1 MDIVT
6 GNPTV
11 IKMVIHYTRGERGQN
26 VLRELIGPVVKEVL
40 EKKDLV
46 LLTSPVDVYRAWINQ
61 METQTGEASYVDK
74 KMIAKIIYCRFC
86 KIFQKFVAFLSCD
99 VQ

>member
-40 EKKDLV
+40 ERKDLV
-46 LLTSPVDVYRAWINQ
+46 LLTSPVDVYRAWVNQ
-61 METQTGEASYVDK
+61 METQTGEASYVNFFLE
-74 KMIAKIIYCRFC
+74 ILHFPL
-86 KIFQKFVAFLSCD
+86 IFAFFTSRVVCLPS
-99 VQ
+99 

>member
-6 GNPTV
+6 GNPTI

-40 EKKDLV
+40 ERKDLI
-46 LLTSPVDVYRAWINQ
+46 LLTSPVDVYRGWINQ
-61 METQTGEASYVDK
+61 METQTGEASYVEIIFMCDIIIK
-74 KMIAKIIYCRFC
+74 KQKISI
-86 KIFQKFVAFLSCD
+86 IFWPSLPSYNL
-99 VQ
+99 

>member
-26 VLRELIGPVVKEVL
+26 VLRDLLGPLVKEVL
-40 EKKDLV
+40 DQKDLA
-46 LLTSPVDVYRAWINQ
+46 LNTGPVDVYRAWINQ
-61 METQTGEASYVDK
+61 METQTGEATYVG
-74 KMIAKIIYCRFC
+74 MRGGR
-86 KIFQKFVAFLSCD
+86 
-99 VQ
+99 

>member
-74 KMIAKIIYCRFC
+74 KKDYSKDYILQIVY
-86 KIFQKFVAFLSCD
+86 IFQKFAFLSCD
-99 VQ
+99 LQ

>member
-11 IKMVIHYTRGERGQN
+11 IKMVIHYTRGERGEN
-26 VLRELIGPVVKEVL
+26 VLRQLIGPLVKEVL
-40 EKKDLV
+40 ERKDLV

-61 METQTGEASYVDK
+61 METQTGEASYV
-74 KMIAKIIYCRFC
+74 CLFC
-86 KIFQKFVAFLSCD
+86 CCAQLYTTSSIPMLCMYRRM
-99 VQ
+99 

>member
-40 EKKDLV
+40 ERKDLV

-61 METQTGEASYVDK
+61 METQTGEASYVDFSLQNY
-74 KMIAKIIYCRFC
+74 II
-86 KIFQKFVAFLSCD
+86 L
-99 VQ
+99 

>member
-26 VLRELIGPVVKEVL
+26 VLRELIGPIVKEVL
-40 EKKDLV
+40 ERKDLI

-61 METQTGEASYVDK
+61 METQTGEASYVEFMLK
-74 KMIAKIIYCRFC
+74 IYCMFG
-86 KIFQKFVAFLSCD
+86 SCCD
-99 VQ
+99 EEQNFTFSLA